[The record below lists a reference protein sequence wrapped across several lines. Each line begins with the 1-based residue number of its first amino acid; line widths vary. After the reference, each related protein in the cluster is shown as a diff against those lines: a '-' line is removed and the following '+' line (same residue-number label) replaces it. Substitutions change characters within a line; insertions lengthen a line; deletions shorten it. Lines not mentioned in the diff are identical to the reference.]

1 MNFRQDIEEYY
12 GLTLVGDDKS
22 KVRKEGSFT
31 TRDCY
36 LHTKAVI
43 NHFIRCPD
51 PLVVPVYSF
60 EELEATTDV
69 QYGTYRYAYTMK
81 RLGML
86 DTDERRIID
95 AFHSWDSEVARDHHD
110 EKFRMGWREYPAL
123 MDFMNI
129 VHRQK
134 RYRDLHSGNFLKDE
148 KNEYKIID
156 LEGFSTYPLDQAIND
171 WITR

>member
-1 MNFRQDIEEYY
+1 MNFREDIEEYY
-12 GLTLVGDDKS
+12 GLTLVGDKDKI
-22 KVRKEGSFT
+22 RKESFFT
-31 TRDCY
+31 TRECY

-60 EELEATTDV
+60 EEIEATLDN

-86 DTDERRIID
+86 DSDERRIID
-95 AFHSWDSEVARDHHD
+95 EFHCWDSEVAEDHHN
-110 EKFRMGWREYPAL
+110 EWFRKGWREYPTL
-123 MDFMNI
+123 MSFMNV

-134 RYRDLHSGNFLKDE
+134 RYRDANDGNFLKDE
-148 KNEYKIID
+148 NGDYKIID
-156 LEGFSTYPLDQAIND
+156 LEGFSTYPLDQRIND

>member
-1 MNFRQDIEEYY
+1 MNFREDIEEYY
-12 GLTLVGDDKS
+12 GLTLVGDKD
-22 KVRKEGSFT
+22 KVRKEGCFT
-31 TRDCY
+31 TRECY

-60 EELEATTDV
+60 EEIEATTDN
-69 QYGTYRYAYTMK
+69 QYGTYRYAYVMK

-86 DTDERRIID
+86 DNDERRIID
-95 AFHSWDSEVARDHHD
+95 EFHYWDSEVSVDHHN
-110 EKFRMGWREYPAL
+110 EWFRTGWREYPSL
-123 MDFMNI
+123 MNFMNI

-134 RYRDLHSGNFLKDE
+134 RYRDTHGGNFLKDE
-148 KNEYKIID
+148 NGDYKIID
-156 LEGFSTYPLDQAIND
+156 LEGFSTYPLDQSIND